1 MRTSSDPIRLADA
14 NRPGVTADE
23 SWFAVQTKPRS
34 EETAI
39 VFLSQRDIVTFLP
52 RLQVKRRHGSRKWE
66 ILEPLF
72 PGYLFARFAPEA
84 HTVDKVRWAP
94 GIRKIL
100 GCGEVPIPVPEEIV
114 MYLQERVGERGFMIW
129 GPSFVARMRV
139 RFKGGPL
146 AHLEGLIERPV
157 SRVDRVR
164 VLLELLGR
172 PVAVEVDVAE
182 LELA

>member
-1 MRTSSDPIRLADA
+1 MRSSSDQISLVDA
-14 NRPGVTADE
+14 NRAGVTADE

-72 PGYLFARFAPEA
+72 PGYLFARFSPDA
-84 HTVDKVRWAP
+84 HVVDRVRWAP
-94 GIRKIL
+94 GVRKIL
-100 GCGEVPIPVPEEIV
+100 GDGEAPIPVPEEVV
-114 MYLQERVGERGFMIW
+114 MYLRERMGERGFMIP
-129 GPSFVARMRV
+129 GPSFVAGMRV
-139 RFKGGPL
+139 RLKGGPL
-146 AHLEGLIERPV
+146 AHLEGVIERPA
-157 SRVDRVR
+157 SPADRVR

-172 PVAVEVDVAE
+172 PVAVEVKVAE